1 MPKFNLYTPANVKEF
16 YGLVNDIQTLNFI
29 PTDTIFVWLSLAND
43 QNDQNNLTISNST
56 RILVEEDVT
65 VEVKK
70 SLF

>member
-29 PTDTIFVWLSLAND
+29 PTDTIFVWLSLASD

-56 RILVEEDVT
+56 RILTEEDDT

>member
-56 RILVEEDVT
+56 RILAEEDNT